1 MKADDKG
8 RFAELLTDALAFWRQ
23 DVSTFALTV
32 WWQACQPFEF
42 EQVSKALSAHAVCP
56 ERGRFAP
63 MPSDVVRVLQ
73 GTMVDRSLIAWGKLL
88 DAMQRVGAYESVVFD
103 DGAIHAAVED
113 MGGWT
118 ATCRSRGEDLPHVQR
133 RFCEL
138 HRAYSARPDIPYPPR
153 LLGEYESQ
161 NRAAGKKVAA
171 PKLIGDP
178 VKAQQVF
185 ALGRDGGK
193 TAINA
198 LDALPVAMLGLR
210 GRAA

>member
-1 MKADDKG
+1 MKAEDKP
-8 RFAELLTDALAFWRQ
+8 RFAQLLTDALAFWRQ
-23 DVSTFALTV
+23 DVSTFAITV
-32 WWQACQPFEF
+32 WWEACKPFEF

-118 ATCRSRGEDLPHVQR
+118 ATCRSRAEELPHLQR

-138 HRAYSARPDIPYPPR
+138 HRAYSARPDVPYPPK
-153 LLGEYESQ
+153 LIGEAESQ
-161 NRAAGKKVAA
+161 NRLAGKRVSA
-171 PKLIGDP
+171 PKLVGDP
-178 VKAQQVF
+178 IKAQKVMS
-185 ALGRDGGK
+185 LGVSGGK

-198 LDALPVAMLGLR
+198 LDALQIGML
-210 GRAA
+210 RAQGKAA

>member
-1 MKADDKG
+1 MKADDLE
-8 RFAELLTDALAFWRQ
+8 RFQDLLTDALAFWRQ

-32 WWQACQPFEF
+32 WWEACKPFEF

-118 ATCRSRGEDLPHVQR
+118 ATCRSRAEDLPHLQR

-138 HRAYSARPDIPYPPR
+138 HRAYSARPDIPYPPK
-153 LLGEYESQ
+153 LIGEAEAQ
-161 NRAAGKKVAA
+161 NRMAGKRVAA
-171 PKLIGDP
+171 PKLVGDP
-178 VKAQQVF
+178 LKAQQVM
-185 ALGRDGGK
+185 ALGVSGGK
-193 TAINA
+193 TAITA
-198 LDALPVAMLGLR
+198 LDAVPLVRLGIK